1 MVTKVEQA
9 VSGWPLTK
17 RWWTIESRWNWR
29 GMRLCAGGITDCE
42 GGGLCQRYGWTGR
55 RTARVAHKRAGRR
68 LRLQSDL
75 ERFPD
80 ATEATA
86 FPARSGGR
94 CWWRHKETHPSGG
107 HSAAAACIQTPFW
120 TLLAHWPWNL
130 QCGAVRCEQWC
141 CTITTNAIGRSS
153 WDGLLQ
159 AWGPGSAAC
168 LHACCLGVRQ
178 AGRCGSSGRFGSLE
192 CLVSREYP
200 LHDLPRG
207 VFALLSP
214 PARRQWACAARA
226 TRAFAGT

>member
-17 RWWTIESRWNWR
+17 RWWTVESRWNWR

-75 ERFPD
+75 ERFP
-80 ATEATA
+80 
-86 FPARSGGR
+86 
-94 CWWRHKETHPSGG
+94 
-107 HSAAAACIQTPFW
+107 
-120 TLLAHWPWNL
+120 TLLRPLRSQRAPVEGAGGDTKRRIHLAPTRLQQPAARCPLAHCLPAGLETCNAVL
-130 QCGAVRCEQWC
+130 CCGRWC
-141 CTITTNAIGRSS
+141 CLITIDAIGRSS

-178 AGRCGSSGRFGSLE
+178 AGRVDRPGGLA
-192 CLVSREYP
+192 V
-200 LHDLPRG
+200 
-207 VFALLSP
+207 
-214 PARRQWACAARA
+214 
-226 TRAFAGT
+226 